1 MYSQVLQYFLLC
13 FNKELTLD
21 FFTKAVGMAD
31 GQWMSDRMRD
41 KKFRDAREFMKY
53 ARDSTEIDLNFVE
66 LVFKVYG
73 SALQKKPLSVS

>member
-1 MYSQVLQYFLLC
+1 
-13 FNKELTLD
+13 
-21 FFTKAVGMAD
+21 
-31 GQWMSDRMRD
+31 MSDRMRA

>member
-1 MYSQVLQYFLLC
+1 
-13 FNKELTLD
+13 
-21 FFTKAVGMAD
+21 
-31 GQWMSDRMRD
+31 MSDRMRA

-66 LVFKVYG
+66 LVFKVYE